1 MMNGFVVDVR
11 GMLNLMD
18 SAYMKRRV
26 TRLQLTQILT
36 AWASDF
42 YLGGMKE
49 FIAEISED
57 GQRFTVEPSK
67 RNANHQKG

>member
-1 MMNGFVVDVR
+1 MNGFVVDVR

-26 TRLQLTQILT
+26 TRLQLTQMLT

-42 YLGGMKE
+42 YLGGGRE
-49 FIAEISED
+49 FIVEISED
-57 GQRFTVEPSK
+57 GRKFTVELSK
-67 RNANHQKG
+67 